1 MPIILGALLVIFI
14 LLGIRLLLNSNPKIL
29 LAIFKGLLGAAAF
42 LAIILLILSG
52 RLVNVVVG
60 LIALIPLLP
69 ALKKFFMGEE
79 KSKTPPSFSN
89 LSSMTREQA
98 RSILNTDENATEKEI
113 KAAHRRII
121 QKIHPDQGG
130 SDYLAAQ
137 VNRAKEVL
145 LKTD

>member
-1 MPIILGALLVIFI
+1 MPIILGALLVIFV
-14 LLGIRLLLNSNPKIL
+14 LLGMRILLNSNPKVL
-29 LAIFKGLLGAAAF
+29 LAVFKGLVGASVF
-42 LAIILLILSG
+42 IAIILLILSG
-52 RLVNVVVG
+52 RLVNVMVG

-79 KSKTPPSFSN
+79 KSKSLPSPPD

-98 RSILNTDENATEKEI
+98 QSILSVGEEATKKEI
-113 KAAHRRII
+113 RVAHRRII

-145 LKTD
+145 LKND